1 MEQTPG
7 GNHWKD
13 HYASERERLIAALG
27 TIPDGGI
34 IEQIEHVG
42 ATSIPGL
49 FRQPCVDIALAV
61 WPFPLEA
68 SAREALASLGYELDP
83 GFASAPE
90 QRFRHASGM
99 FRLYLIEPGS
109 PLWTDYILVSEYLR
123 HDEAAR
129 QTLSARKQAW
139 VGDIESGD
147 YHETK
152 RHWFDQM
159 LDDAHQLW
167 IEREGFSPLQRVAD
181 EMRDYPHSWYICGGW
196 ALDLFLG
203 QVTRVHQDVD
213 VVISRA
219 DQLAL
224 QQYLLERGWKLV
236 TPFEERLH
244 PWPVHMRLE
253 LPRHQVHAHRNGA
266 FMDFLLT
273 NLDGEVWRFRR
284 EPFIIRHMS
293 RAALRS
299 DGGIPFLAPE
309 LVLLFKSKNTTGKD
323 RGKDQSDFAKIC
335 TLLEPE
341 RRAWLRWAL
350 IATNPS
356 HAWIEQL

>member
-129 QTLSARKQAW
+129 QTLSAGRSACSLGKWRA
-139 VGDIESGD
+139 
-147 YHETK
+147 YT
-152 RHWFDQM
+152 RM
-159 LDDAHQLW
+159 LKWL
-167 IEREGFSPLQRVAD
+167 
-181 EMRDYPHSWYICGGW
+181 Y
-196 ALDLFLG
+196 
-203 QVTRVHQDVD
+203 
-213 VVISRA
+213 
-219 DQLAL
+219 LA
-224 QQYLLERGWKLV
+224 G
-236 TPFEERLH
+236 
-244 PWPVHMRLE
+244 
-253 LPRHQVHAHRNGA
+253 
-266 FMDFLLT
+266 T
-273 NLDGEVWRFRR
+273 NLPWNN
-284 EPFIIRHMS
+284 ILWS
-293 RAALRS
+293 A
-299 DGGIPFLAPE
+299 GG
-309 LVLLFKSKNTTGKD
+309 
-323 RGKDQSDFAKIC
+323 
-335 TLLEPE
+335 
-341 RRAWLRWAL
+341 RW
-350 IATNPS
+350 
-356 HAWIEQL
+356 